1 MANEAI
7 TWPLGGIVG
16 ELRRHGINVV
26 PDYDDP
32 TNTTIDFIAATTFT
46 GATDVG
52 DVNIES
58 GETLTV
64 EDGGTLRLDGG
75 SALEVETGAVTLS
88 SNAGTLSQLAGKI
101 TTEALT
107 TAAGAAETLTITN
120 TLVAATDI
128 IILTRNGGTSD
139 EGTPEVTV
147 TPGSGSFVIT
157 LENRHASA
165 AFDGTFIFGF
175 LVIKQAA

>member
-1 MANEAI
+1 MA
-7 TWPLGGIVG
+7 
-16 ELRRHGINVV
+16 
-26 PDYDDP
+26 DP
-32 TNTTIDFIAATTFT
+32 TYQNGIYKEQGGNRQVVKS
-46 GATDVG
+46 GASLD
-52 DVNIES
+52 IES
-58 GETLTV
+58 GGVLGIESGGQATV

-75 SALEVETGAVTLS
+75 AALEVETGAVTLS

-128 IILTRNGGTSD
+128 VLVTRNGGTSD
-139 EGTPEVTV
+139 EGTPEFSVV
-147 TPGSGSFVIT
+147 PGSGSFVIT

-175 LVIKQAA
+175 LVVKQAA

>member
-1 MANEAI
+1 MPNEAVGR
-7 TWPLGGIVG
+7 PLGGIIG
-16 ELRRHGINVV
+16 ELAKLGINVV
-26 PDYDDP
+26 PDFTDP
-32 TNTTIDFIAATTFT
+32 SSTTIEFT
-46 GATDVG
+46 GPVTMTGAQDSGDIDV
-52 DVNIES
+52 ES
-58 GETLTV
+58 GETLTI
-64 EDGGTLRLDGG
+64 EDSGKLRLDG
-75 SALEVETGAVTLS
+75 SAALEVETGAVTLS

-128 IILTRNGGTSD
+128 ILVTRNGGTSD
-139 EGTPEVTV
+139 EGTPEFTV
-147 TPGSGSFVIT
+147 NPGSGSFTIV
-157 LENRHASA
+157 LENRHAGA